1 MEEKVIN
8 EAIELLEQKK
18 IPELKST
25 VNGMMPADLAL
36 LFEELDKTDAV
47 IVFRLLNKELAA
59 ETFAYLD
66 SESQR
71 VLTEAISDREIHDV
85 FDRLFIDDA
94 VDAIEEMP
102 ANVVTRILN
111 NTDAETR
118 KLINEILKYPESSAG
133 SIMTV
138 EYINLR
144 KDMTVLQAIEK
155 IRKEGSD
162 KETVY
167 TCYVT
172 ENRTLVGLVEVSKL
186 LTSSDNEMVE
196 DIMETNVISVSAYED
211 KEEVALIINKYGF
224 IALPVVDN
232 DNRLV
237 GIVTVDDAIDVIQ
250 QENTEDISKMAAME
264 PIEESYFKTSVF
276 SHSKKR
282 MLWLMVLMI
291 SATVTGMVMQYF
303 ENAISAFPIL
313 VSCIPMLMNTGGNSG
328 SQSATMMIRG
338 IALGDIRFGDILRV
352 VFKEFRI
359 SIIVSAALAVVNFAR
374 IVIMHQF
381 GILGDTGGQSVYL
394 IATIVSLSLILVV
407 ILAKFIGC
415 TLPLLADKIGLDVAL
430 MASPIISTIVD
441 AFAVFIFFKIATA
454 FLNIGI

>member
-1 MEEKVIN
+1 MEEKIIN
-8 EAIELLEQKK
+8 KTIELLEQKSFSA
-18 IPELKST
+18 LKSML
-25 VNGMMPADLAL
+25 NDMMPADIAL
-36 LFEELDKTDAV
+36 LFEELDKTDIV
-47 IVFRLLNKELAA
+47 IVFRLLGKDLAS

-66 SESQR
+66 SDSQIN
-71 VLTEAISDREIHDV
+71 LIEAISDREIYDV

-118 KLINEILKYPESSAG
+118 SLINDILKYPERSAG

-138 EYINLR
+138 EYVNLR
-144 KDMTVLQAIEK
+144 KDMTVSQAIDK

-172 ENRTLVGLVEVSKL
+172 ESRKLVGIVTVSTL
-186 LTSSDNEMVE
+186 LTSRDDQIIE
-196 DIMETNVISVSAYED
+196 DIMEKNVISVSAYDD
-211 KEEVALIINKYGF
+211 KEDVAMTINKYGF
-224 IALPVVDN
+224 IAIPVVDK
-232 DNRLV
+232 DTRLI

-250 QENTEDISKMAAME
+250 QETTEDISIMAAME

-291 SATVTGMVMQYF
+291 SATVTGMVMQHF

-338 IALGDIRFGDILRV
+338 IALGDIHFGDILRV
-352 VFKEFRI
+352 IFKEFRI
-359 SIIVSAALAVVNFAR
+359 SIIVSVALAVVNFAR

-394 IATIVSLSLILVV
+394 IATIVSLALILVV
-407 ILAKFIGC
+407 VLAKFIGC